1 MGNIAPLLKICNPA
15 KICEDCSKY
24 VLNSC
29 RSDCKFSDCC
39 ECHVETEEVELEGSS
54 EYSIDAGG
62 GCLHASKS

>member
-1 MGNIAPLLKICNPA
+1 MGNITPLLKVCNPS